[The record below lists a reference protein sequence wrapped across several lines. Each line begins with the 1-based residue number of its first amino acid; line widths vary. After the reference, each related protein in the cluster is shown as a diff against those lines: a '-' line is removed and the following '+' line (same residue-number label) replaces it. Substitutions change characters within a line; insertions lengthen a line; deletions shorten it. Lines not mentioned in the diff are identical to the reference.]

1 MQTSL
6 LPILCSK
13 KFCLIA
19 ATASVFF
26 LLWTSSQAFA
36 QNSQTGRITGKISD
50 AQNQP
55 IEFANISLDGT
66 SRGAVTSADG
76 SFELTD
82 VPAGEYILKV
92 SSVGFVTIRQNIALE
107 QGQSLTLTYTFEEDI
122 NNMPQV
128 TIIAHKDRLFS
139 RTPGSVSYVGDQ
151 ELRLIQ
157 ALSGNEVFRRVSG
170 LHVVDEEGLG
180 LRTNI
185 GIRGLN
191 PDRSRNVLMLEDGV
205 PVALN
210 PYGEPE
216 MYYTPAMDR
225 MAGVEV
231 VKGSGQIL
239 YGPQTIGGV
248 INYITANPP
257 ESEETRV
264 KIQGG
269 QGGLFTGLVSY
280 GNTIN
285 TTGFHVSYLRKQA
298 SDIGATEFGINDLS
312 AKVSIEVSDRAKLGL
327 KLGVYNEISNATYIG
342 LTQPMYDAGGQDFVR
357 IAPDDQLDV
366 RRYSLSTT
374 YEYALRPNTKFQTL
388 LFGYT
393 TTRNWRRQDF
403 SSSASASNQT
413 GVVWGD
419 PAVAG
424 GALYMRNST
433 GNRDRQFEVMGVE
446 PRILHNYSLGSIKA
460 ELVAGARFM
469 HEKAYEQ
476 SVNGTKSN
484 AKSGA
489 LVLDEERTGLAYSAF
504 LQNQLNVTDKLS
516 VTPGLR
522 YEIYDYER
530 EIFRNQFTINGA
542 SAVRD
547 TLIVGGSNTYQLIPG
562 IGLLQKFTSR
572 VNMFAGV
579 HRGFAPPRVKDAIA
593 NSGESLQLKAENSW
607 NYELGIRTSPA
618 KGVFVEAT
626 AFLLDFSNQ
635 IIPVSESSGGT
646 GTGLVNG
653 GRTQHQGVEV
663 AVNWDIAQSV
673 GSKWKL
679 QYDINSTFVNA
690 TFSEDRFQ
698 TVADELVNING
709 NRTPYAPK
717 TTISSALTV
726 GAPAGLDL
734 RLTSTYVSGQ
744 FGDELNTLVPA
755 ANGRTGYIDSYF
767 IMDGTV
773 TYGVDSWNTVFN
785 LSAKNIFDE
794 RAIVSRRPQGI
805 RVNLPRYISA
815 GFDIRF

>member
-1 MQTSL
+1 MRSIQ
-6 LPILCSK
+6 LPFICFSRPRLSTV
-13 KFCLIA
+13 A
-19 ATASVFF
+19 VSVFF
-26 LLWTSSQAFA
+26 LLVFSVRAYA
-36 QNSQTGRITGKISD
+36 QNSQMGRITGKISD
-50 AQNQP
+50 AKNQP
-55 IEFANISLDGT
+55 IEFANISLEKTG
-66 SRGAVTSADG
+66 RGAITSSDG
-76 SFELTD
+76 SFELAD
-82 VPAGEYILKV
+82 VPAGDYILKV
-92 SSVGFVTIRQNIALE
+92 SSVGFVTIRQNIAVE

-139 RTPGSVSYVGDQ
+139 RTPGSVSYISGQ
-151 ELRLIQ
+151 ELGLIQ
-157 ALSGNEVFRRVSG
+157 PLSGNEVFRRVSG

-225 MAGVEV
+225 MEGVEV

-257 ESEETRV
+257 ESEEARIKV
-264 KIQGG
+264 QGG

-280 GNTIN
+280 GNTVN
-285 TTGFHVSYLRKQA
+285 TTGFQVSYLRKQA
-298 SDIGATEFGINDLS
+298 SDIGAMEFGIDDLS
-312 AKVSIEVSDRAKLGL
+312 AKVSIDVSERAKLGL

-342 LTQPMYDAGGQDFVR
+342 LTQPMYDAGGLDFVR
-357 IAPDDQLDV
+357 IAPDDQLNV
-366 RRYSLSTT
+366 RRFSLSTT
-374 YEYALRPNTKFQTL
+374 YEYALSPNTKFQTL

-393 TTRNWRRQDF
+393 TTRNWRRQNF
-403 SSSASASNQT
+403 SSSATASDQT

-419 PAVAG
+419 PSVAG

-433 GNRDRQFEVMGVE
+433 GNRDRQFEVMGFE
-446 PRILHNYSLGSIKA
+446 PRILHNYSLGAVKA
-460 ELVAGARFM
+460 ELVAGARLM

-476 SVNGTKSN
+476 SVNGTKPD
-484 AKSGA
+484 AQSGA
-489 LVLDEERTGLAYSAF
+489 LVLDEERTGLGYSAF

-516 VTPGLR
+516 ITPGLR

-562 IGLLQKFTSR
+562 IGFLQKFTPR

-579 HRGFAPPRVKDAIA
+579 HRGFAPPRLKDAIA
-593 NSGESLQLKAENSW
+593 NSGESLQLRGENSW
-607 NYELGIRTSPA
+607 NYELGIRTHPT
-618 KGVFVEAT
+618 KGVFMEAT

-653 GRTQHQGVEV
+653 GRTQHQGVEL
-663 AVNWDIAQSV
+663 AINWDIAQSI

-698 TVADELVNING
+698 PVGEEMVNIIG

-734 RLTSTYVSGQ
+734 RLTGTYVSGQ
-744 FGDELNTLVPA
+744 FGDELNTMVAA
-755 ANGRTGYIDSYF
+755 ANGRSGYIDSYF
-767 IMDGTV
+767 IMDGTL

-785 LSAKNIFDE
+785 LSAKNIFNE

-815 GFDIRF
+815 GIDIRF